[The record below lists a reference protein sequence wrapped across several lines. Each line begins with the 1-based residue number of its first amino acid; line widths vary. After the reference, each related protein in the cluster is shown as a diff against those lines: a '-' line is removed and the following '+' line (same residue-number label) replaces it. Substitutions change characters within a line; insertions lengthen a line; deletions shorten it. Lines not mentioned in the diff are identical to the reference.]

1 MSERISLA
9 AVMILTHFGRIE
21 AAFIPCLLQC
31 KGLVLALKSCS
42 LLPKHPHPKCGVRAT
57 STQDI
62 PHLMAK
68 SSWFCSWRALLHPY
82 GVSMVPSSLRG
93 ARGAPQW
100 GEVQTLPG
108 EQGLAQGTH
117 LEWHH
122 LPRAG
127 QGCALS
133 QPRAWDRSNPCIQPH
148 DVLRESNIQGLQ
160 GSNHCW
166 LHSAPSPARGQQ
178 RIWAL
183 QPQELLHSPGKSRA
197 AAPLP
202 SLNCHTLV
210 PFPGNKCS
218 FAGQKQKLK

>member
-1 MSERISLA
+1 MQGA
-9 AVMILTHFGRIE
+9 G
-21 AAFIPCLLQC
+21 PCLEELQSPAQTPTP
-31 KGLVLALKSCS
+31 KMWGKSHLHAGYSPFNGKELLVL
-42 LLPKHPHPKCGVRAT
+42 LLE
-57 STQDI
+57 
-62 PHLMAK
+62 
-68 SSWFCSWRALLHPY
+68 SSAPSIRSVHGPQQPEGCQGNSPSGERCRLCQ
-82 GVSMVPSSLRG
+82 VSRD
-93 ARGAPQW
+93 
-100 GEVQTLPG
+100 
-108 EQGLAQGTH
+108 
-117 LEWHH
+117 WHREH
-122 LPRAG
+122 TWSGITCPG

-166 LHSAPSPARGQQ
+166 LHSAPSPAQGQQ